1 MERGIITY
9 RYILVGSEIMHMRRF
24 MAKVCFIIVLLV
36 PLYGVYYHM
45 YSEYR
50 NPEAKDGLLDLSGW
64 NFREDGTVRLT
75 GEWEFYRSR
84 ILGPEYFA
92 HSGPE
97 AVPAPESAR
106 IVSIPGKW
114 NSYISEDGKP
124 TGAGYG
130 TFRLRIRLDG
140 PADAVYGIE
149 TTNIRM
155 ANRVFMNGMEVGF
168 SGIPGASPDRSEPEN
183 TPYVGFAQVS
193 GNTVELIVQVSNYNY
208 SSGGMIYPIVFGDQQ
223 SVMKAR
229 EWKLFADW
237 MSSAGFVIPGLFF
250 LLLYR
255 MRKQERSLLYLGLFC
270 ISSLVYVLTHGEKL
284 LGEAFEGWPYE
295 LFLKIQVVSSVLVH
309 YFLLRYVSVAVL
321 RPTSRSAMLAFQA
334 ATGVLLLVAVCLPA
348 LVYSKLEAVY
358 FTYAFFIVLYVAY
371 VLLRDIRYRSKD
383 AFYILMS
390 VQSIIVIIAVS
401 ILNVVGLLADQM
413 LVPVEMLIFVIAQ
426 ALLLADRFARSF
438 REVEQLSQ
446 RLLTLDGLKDEF
458 MANTSHELRTPLH
471 GIVNIAESLLAGAGG
486 ALNGKQANDLSMIV
500 STGKRLSLLINDIL
514 DFSRLKNGDIV
525 LQRRAVDLKAV
536 AASVLDVI
544 GRMTGKKDIRFVQQW
559 PDRLPLLDTDENRL
573 QQILFNLLGNAV
585 KFTSQG
591 EIRIYAEAAGSQ
603 VNIFVADTGI
613 GIPEDRIAT
622 LFRAFDETGAAI
634 DMEHGGTGLGLSITK
649 KLVELNGGTIGVESE
664 PGRGTVFCFTLPSA
678 GSITDTGRTKEEGNA
693 AVFVPSVRPGEIAP
707 VVGKGS
713 SEFTVLVVDDDL
725 VNLQVMYNLLSVDN
739 CSVIVADNGEEALA
753 VIARTPQLDC
763 VVIDWMM
770 PVMTGLE
777 LCRNIRERYSLT
789 GLPVLMLTARSRPED
804 VQAGFQ
810 AGANDFLSKPVDA
823 GELRARIRTLLAL
836 RKSVRMEVRTEM
848 AFLQAQIKPHFL
860 YNALNTIIAMCPAD
874 PGKAT
879 LLLIEL
885 SQYLRSSF
893 DFQNRERL
901 APLEKELEL
910 VKSYLF
916 LEKARFDERLQ
927 VEYDI
932 NGNMRCL
939 IPPLTIQPIVE
950 NAVRHGI
957 MRRAAGG
964 TVRIAVT
971 ETDRRIIVVV
981 SDDGVGMTSDR
992 LNDVLS
998 DKDGSGVGL
1007 RNIHRRLL
1015 TLYGRGLTIESER
1028 NRGTTVRFEF
1038 SAEYDADGRGEFIE
1052 SDTD

>member
-1 MERGIITY
+1 MN
-9 RYILVGSEIMHMRRF
+9 
-24 MAKVCFIIVLLV
+24 
-36 PLYGVYYHM
+36 
-45 YSEYR
+45 SEYR
-50 NPEAKDGLLDLSGW
+50 NPEAKNGLLDLSEW
-64 NFREDGTVRLT
+64 SFREDGTVRLS

-84 ILGPEYFA
+84 LLGPEHFA
-92 HSGPE
+92 EFGSE
-97 AVPAPESAR
+97 ASPAPEPAR

-114 NSYISEDGKP
+114 NSYLSEDGKP
-124 TGAGYG
+124 SDTGYG
-130 TFRLRIRLDG
+130 TFRLRILLDG
-140 PADAVYGIE
+140 SADAVYGIE

-155 ANRVFMNGMEVGF
+155 ANRIFLNGMEVGS
-168 SGIPGASPDRSEPEN
+168 SGIPGESPERSEQEN

-193 GNTVELIVQVSNYNY
+193 GNTVDIIVQVSNYNY
-208 SSGGMIYPIVFGDQQ
+208 SSGGMIYPIVFGDQH
-223 SVMKAR
+223 SVTKSR

-255 MRKQERSLLYLGLFC
+255 MRRQETSLRYLGLFC
-270 ISSLVYVLTHGEKL
+270 LSSLVYVLTHGEKL
-284 LGEAFEGWPYE
+284 LGAAFDGLPYE
-295 LFLKIQVVSSVLVH
+295 LFLKIQVISSVLVH
-309 YFLLRYVSVAVL
+309 YFLLKYVSGSVT
-321 RPTSRSAMLAFQA
+321 RPTSRSVLLPFQA
-334 ATGVLLLVAVCLPA
+334 ATGVLLLIAVCLPA
-348 LVYSKLEAVY
+348 LVYSRLEAIY

-383 AFYILMS
+383 VFYILLS
-390 VQSIIVIIAVS
+390 VQSIVVIIAVS

-426 ALLLADRFARSF
+426 ALLLAERFARSF

-500 STGKRLSLLINDIL
+500 STGKRLTLLINDIL

-536 AASVLDVI
+536 AASVLEVI
-544 GRMTGKKDIRFVQQW
+544 GRMTGKKEIRFVQQW

-591 EIRIYAEAAGSQ
+591 EIRIYAETAGSQ
-603 VNIFVADTGI
+603 VKIFVADTGI
-613 GIPEDRIAT
+613 GIPKDRIAT
-622 LFRAFDETGAAI
+622 LFRAFDDTEAAI

-678 GSITDTGRTKEEGNA
+678 GSMTDTGQGDT
-693 AVFVPSVRPGEIAP
+693 AVYAPSVRPGEIAP
-707 VVGKGS
+707 VVGKGRT
-713 SEFTVLVVDDDL
+713 EFTVLVVDDDL

-739 CSVIVADNGEEALA
+739 CAVITADNGEEALA
-753 VIARTPQLDC
+753 LLSRTPQLDC
-763 VVIDWMM
+763 VVVDWMM
-770 PVMTGLE
+770 PGMTGLE

-789 GLPVLMLTARSRPED
+789 ALPILMLTARSRAED

-836 RKSVRMEVRTEM
+836 RKSVRTEVRTEM

-860 YNALNTIIAMCPAD
+860 YNALNTIIALCPVD
-874 PGKAT
+874 PGKTT

-885 SQYLRSSF
+885 SQYLRASF

-910 VKSYLF
+910 VKSYLI

-932 NGNMRCL
+932 SGNMRCL

-964 TVRIAVT
+964 TVRIAVS
-971 ETDRRIIVVV
+971 ESNGSVVVAV
-981 SDDGVGMTSDR
+981 SDDGVGMTSER

-1015 TLYGRGLTIESER
+1015 TLYGRGLNVESER
-1028 NRGTTVRFEF
+1028 NRGTTVRFEL
-1038 SAEYDADGRGEFIE
+1038 SADYEPDERGDSIE
-1052 SDTD
+1052 SDIDR